1 MIGFA
6 PRLKFRHGTGLSKRW
21 FLHVASGSLYGSD
34 HLTFLKK
41 KRRGYGIPIPN
52 GSVVTAF
59 HDRSRQHIEFLVD
72 GKSLG
77 IAFTGVKKD
86 ELFATVE
93 IYGYLMA
100 KVRIVEN
107 A

>member
-6 PRLKFRHGTGLSKRW
+6 TRQGFRHGTSIRRSW
-21 FLHVASGSLYGSD
+21 FIQVANGSLIVSGPHFFS
-34 HLTFLKK
+34 KM

-52 GSVVTAF
+52 GSVVTAI
-59 HDRSRQHIEFLVD
+59 HDRTQQHIEFLVG

-77 IAFTGVKKD
+77 IAFTSVKRD

-93 IYGYLMA
+93 IYGNLMA